1 MRSNRLRSS
10 LVRLLAATAT
20 LAGLAL
26 ATTATAAPA
35 EPCQYGDVVP
45 SSERSL
51 QACLRVRPGLI
62 EKLAKKGLRFGAPI
76 FIRIFKEP
84 AELEV
89 WLQSG
94 QGFVLFKTYTI
105 CDYSGG
111 LGPKLAEGDK
121 QAPEGF
127 YLVGATQMNPRSKY
141 HLAFDLGFP
150 NPYDQSNDHTGPA
163 IMVHGRCSSAGCFAM
178 ADFRMDEIYT
188 LADAAL
194 AEGQPAFAVHIFP
207 FPMNEENLGKHQH
220 SPWREF
226 WHNLREGYDLF
237 ESSHLPPNVSLAGR
251 KYSFSLPPATAEI
264 IHRPEAS
271 DGKI

>member
-1 MRSNRLRSS
+1 MKPIRLRPS
-10 LVRLLAATAT
+10 LLRRLTATAGLT
-20 LAGLAL
+20 GLAL
-26 ATTATAAPA
+26 AAVATAAPT
-35 EPCQYGDVVP
+35 EPCQYGDLIP
-45 SSERSL
+45 TSERSR

-62 EKLAKKGLRFGAPI
+62 EKLAQKGLRFGAPI

-89 WLQSG
+89 WLQG
-94 QGFVLFKTYTI
+94 ETGFVLFKTYTI
-105 CDYSGG
+105 CDYSGE

-127 YLVGATQMNPRSKY
+127 YWVGAAQLNPRSKF

-150 NPYDQSNDHTGPA
+150 NPYDQSNEHTGSA

-188 LADAAL
+188 LAEAAL
-194 AEGQPAFAVHIFP
+194 AGGQPAFAVHIFP
-207 FPMNEENLGKHQH
+207 FPMSEENLGKHQD
-220 SPWREF
+220 SPWRSF
-226 WHNLREGYDLF
+226 WQNLREGYDLF
-237 ESSHLPPNVSLAGR
+237 ESYHLPPAVSLAGR
-251 KYSFSLPPATAEI
+251 KYSFSPPPATAEI